1 MTERAGVASGI
12 AANTFKKLAIC
23 PFSPLRRVAASCP
36 ASLGLRNRLRFLSLT
51 APEARRLRRE
61 GVRHLRVSVNAL
73 HIVLVAFLVP
83 VQRSGARLLGC
94 HAICLDHVHSLL
106 LILCCFV
113 SDVCSIQYG

>member
-51 APEARRLRRE
+51 APEARRLCRE
-61 GVRHLRVSVNAL
+61 GVRHPRGSVNAL
-73 HIVLVAFLVP
+73 PIVLVSFLLPVLRSVP
-83 VQRSGARLLGC
+83 RLLC
-94 HAICLDHVHSLL
+94 CLAVYLYL
-106 LILCCFV
+106 
-113 SDVCSIQYG
+113 